1 MNRQTLLIVLGLG
14 AIVLAAVYLRT
25 ASEDETVRAGVAIVE
40 VTVPDLSDRA
50 MSGKTVFD
58 QNCAG
63 CHGSNAAGVDGSGPP
78 LVHVIYEPGHHSDP
92 AFYLAVEQGVRAHH
106 WPFGDMAPID
116 GLERAEVA
124 SIIDYIREMQR
135 ANGID

>member
-1 MNRQTLLIVLGLG
+1 MNRQTLLVVLGLG
-14 AIVLAAVYLRT
+14 AIVLAAVYLQT
-25 ASEDETVRAGVAIVE
+25 ASEDETARAGVAIVD
-40 VTVPDLSDRA
+40 VTVPELSEQA
-50 MSGKTVFD
+50 TSGKVVFD

-63 CHGSNAAGVDGSGPP
+63 CHGTNGAGVDGSGPP

-106 WPFGDMAPID
+106 WPFGDMAPIN
-116 GLERAEVA
+116 GLERTEVA

-135 ANGID
+135 ANGIE